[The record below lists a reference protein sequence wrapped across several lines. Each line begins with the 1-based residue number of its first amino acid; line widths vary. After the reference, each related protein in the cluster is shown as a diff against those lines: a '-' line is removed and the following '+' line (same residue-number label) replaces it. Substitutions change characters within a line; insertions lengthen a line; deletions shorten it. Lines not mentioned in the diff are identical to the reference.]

1 MKIKIKKII
10 ASILT
15 FMMIFT
21 QVPVN
26 VFAETKGESVPLD
39 ITLVLD
45 VSGSMDDP
53 LSGGTKRMNVLKDSV
68 YQLIDEFSTKN
79 TNIEDVSKQN
89 RIAIVKFAGDK
100 KDEVGNDTYTSKGYR
115 YNNTQVVSDYVAVQA
130 TNKDALKAK
139 VKAINAAGATNS
151 QAAMELTKDLVNSSV
166 NDTNRRYAKRV
177 VIFVTDGVPTT
188 QSLFDDG
195 VANNAILT
203 AKSIKE
209 KAFIYSIGLS
219 ANTDTTIV
227 GDDGD
232 GNWET
237 KEKFN
242 AYLHGISSNYP
253 NATDYKNLGNKLN
266 GANYYRGVK
275 SSDEARDTF
284 AEIIRLLSNML
295 FDLADYTKVNEAKA
309 KVPSNLN
316 IYTEETVN
324 ALQEALDAVEE
335 GKNITEQETVDN
347 YAKAITDAINGL
359 VLKDADYTLVDQAID
374 QANNLV
380 EGNYKDYTKVKEAIA
395 AVERNKKITEQTEV
409 DAMANAINE
418 AISKLVLKD
427 ADYTSVDQAIAQ
439 ANNLVEGNYKD
450 YTKVKE
456 AIAAVER
463 NKKITEQTEV
473 DAMANAINE
482 AISKLVLK
490 DADYTSVD
498 QAIAQANNLVEGN
511 YKDYTKVKEAIAAVE
526 RNKKITEQTEVDAMA
541 NAINEAISKL
551 VLKDA
556 NYTKVNE
563 AKGKVPSNLN
573 IYTEKTVNALQD
585 ALAAV
590 EEGKNITEQETVDGY
605 AKAINEAIS
614 KLVLK
619 DANYTKVNEARAK
632 VPSNLNIYTEETVNA
647 LQDALAVVKEDKKI
661 TEQAEVDAMA
671 KAINEAIS
679 NLVLK
684 DANYS
689 KVNEAKSKVPS
700 DLSIYTEK
708 TVKALEDALAAVKED
723 KKITEQETVDGYAK
737 AINEAINSLVIKD
750 TTSTKQEAVTP
761 TVKVETTNKETV
773 KAENKK
779 EVKKVKTGDSTNS
792 VLYLGLFG
800 FSLLIIYCIVMK
812 KIIK

>member
-10 ASILT
+10 ASVLT
-15 FMMIFT
+15 FMMVFT

-26 VFAETKGESVPLD
+26 VFAETKGESIPLD

-53 LSGGTKRMNVLKDSV
+53 LSGGTKRMSVLKDSV

-100 KDEVGNDTYTSKGYR
+100 NNKVGNDTYTSGGYR
-115 YNNTQVVSDYVAVQA
+115 YNYTQVVSDYVAVQD
-130 TNKDALKAK
+130 TNKGDLKEK
-139 VKAINAAGATNS
+139 VKTINASGATNS
-151 QAAMELTKDLVNSSV
+151 QAAMELTKNLVNSSV

-188 QSLFDDG
+188 QSSFDDD
-195 VANNAILT
+195 VANNAIST
-203 AKSIKE
+203 AKSIK
-209 KAFIYSIGLS
+209 KNAFIYSIGLS
-219 ANTDTTIV
+219 AKTNKTIV

-232 GNWET
+232 GNWTET
-237 KEKFN
+237 EKFN

-275 SSDEARDTF
+275 SSTEAHDTF

-335 GKNITEQETVDN
+335 GKNITEQETVDG
-347 YAKAITDAINGL
+347 Y
-359 VLKDADYTLVDQAID
+359 
-374 QANNLV
+374 
-380 EGNYKDYTKVKEAIA
+380 
-395 AVERNKKITEQTEV
+395 
-409 DAMANAINE
+409 ANAINE

-427 ADYTSVDQAIAQ
+427 ADY
-439 ANNLVEGNYKD
+439 K
-450 YTKVKE
+450 
-456 AIAAVER
+456 
-463 NKKITEQTEV
+463 
-473 DAMANAINE
+473 
-482 AISKLVLK
+482 
-490 DADYTSVD
+490 
-498 QAIAQANNLVEGN
+498 
-511 YKDYTKVKEAIAAVE
+511 
-526 RNKKITEQTEVDAMA
+526 
-541 NAINEAISKL
+541 
-551 VLKDA
+551 
-556 NYTKVNE
+556 KVNE
-563 AKGKVPSNLN
+563 AK
-573 IYTEKTVNALQD
+573 
-585 ALAAV
+585 
-590 EEGKNITEQETVDGY
+590 
-605 AKAINEAIS
+605 
-614 KLVLK
+614 
-619 DANYTKVNEARAK
+619 AK

-647 LQDALAVVKEDKKI
+647 LQEALDAVEEGKNI
-661 TEQAEVDAMA
+661 TEQETVDGYANAINEAISKLVLKDADYKKVNEAKAKVPSNLNIYTEETVNALQEALDAVEEGKNITEQTEVDAMA
-671 KAINEAIS
+671 KAIYEAIS
-679 NLVLK
+679 KLVLK
-684 DANYS
+684 DANYK
-689 KVNEAKSKVPS
+689 KVNEAKAKVPS
-700 DLSIYTEK
+700 NLTIYTKE
-708 TVKALEDALAAVKED
+708 TVNSLQEALDAVKEG

-737 AINEAINSLVIKD
+737 AIYEAISKLVLKD
-750 TTSTKQEAVTP
+750 ATSTKQEAVTP

-812 KIIK
+812 KFIR

>member
-10 ASILT
+10 ASVLT
-15 FMMIFT
+15 FMMVFT

-26 VFAETKGESVPLD
+26 VFAETKGESIPLD

-53 LSGGTKRMNVLKDSV
+53 LSGGTKRMSVLKDSV

-100 KDEVGNDTYTSKGYR
+100 NNKVGNDTYISGGYR
-115 YNNTQVVSDYVAVQA
+115 YNYTQVVSDYVAVQD
-130 TNKDALKAK
+130 TNKGDLKEK
-139 VKAINAAGATNS
+139 VKTINASGATNS
-151 QAAMELTKDLVNSSV
+151 QAAMELTKNLVNSSV

-188 QSLFDDG
+188 QSSFDDD
-195 VANNAILT
+195 VANNAISI
-203 AKSIKE
+203 AKSIK
-209 KAFIYSIGLS
+209 KNAFIYSIGLS
-219 ANTDTTIV
+219 AKTNKTIV

-232 GNWET
+232 GNWTET
-237 KEKFN
+237 EKFN

-275 SSDEARDTF
+275 SSTEAHDTF

-335 GKNITEQETVDN
+335 GKNITEQETVDG
-347 YAKAITDAINGL
+347 YAKAINEAINSL
-359 VLKDADYTLVDQAID
+359 VIKDA
-374 QANNLV
+374 
-380 EGNYKDYTKVKEAIA
+380 NYKKVNEAKAKVPNDLNIYTEETVNSLQEALD
-395 AVERNKKITEQTEV
+395 AVEEGKNITEQETV
-409 DAMANAINE
+409 DGYANAINE

-427 ADYTSVDQAIAQ
+427 ADY
-439 ANNLVEGNYKD
+439 K
-450 YTKVKE
+450 
-456 AIAAVER
+456 
-463 NKKITEQTEV
+463 
-473 DAMANAINE
+473 
-482 AISKLVLK
+482 
-490 DADYTSVD
+490 
-498 QAIAQANNLVEGN
+498 
-511 YKDYTKVKEAIAAVE
+511 
-526 RNKKITEQTEVDAMA
+526 
-541 NAINEAISKL
+541 
-551 VLKDA
+551 
-556 NYTKVNE
+556 KVNE
-563 AKGKVPSNLN
+563 AK
-573 IYTEKTVNALQD
+573 
-585 ALAAV
+585 
-590 EEGKNITEQETVDGY
+590 
-605 AKAINEAIS
+605 
-614 KLVLK
+614 
-619 DANYTKVNEARAK
+619 AK

-647 LQDALAVVKEDKKI
+647 LQEALDAVEEGKNI
-661 TEQAEVDAMA
+661 TEQTEVDAMA
-671 KAINEAIS
+671 KAIYEAIS
-679 NLVLK
+679 KLVLK
-684 DANYS
+684 DANYK
-689 KVNEAKSKVPS
+689 KVNEAKAKVPS
-700 DLSIYTEK
+700 NLTIYTKE
-708 TVKALEDALAAVKED
+708 TVNSLQEALDAVKEG

-737 AINEAINSLVIKD
+737 AIYEAISKLVLKD
-750 TTSTKQEAVTP
+750 ATSTKQEAVKP

-812 KIIK
+812 KFIR

>member
-10 ASILT
+10 ASVLT
-15 FMMIFT
+15 FMMVFT

-26 VFAETKGESVPLD
+26 VFAETKGESIPLD

-53 LSGGTKRMNVLKDSV
+53 LSGGTKRMSVLKDSV

-79 TNIEDVSKQN
+79 TNTEDVSKQN

-100 KDEVGNDTYTSKGYR
+100 NNKVGNDTYISGGYR
-115 YNNTQVVSDYVAVQA
+115 YNYTQVVSDYVAVQD
-130 TNKDALKAK
+130 TNKGDLKEK
-139 VKAINAAGATNS
+139 VKTINASGATNS
-151 QAAMELTKDLVNSSV
+151 QAAMELTKNLVNSSV

-188 QSLFDDG
+188 QSSFDDD
-195 VANNAILT
+195 VANNAIST
-203 AKSIKE
+203 AKSIK
-209 KAFIYSIGLS
+209 KNAFIYSIGLS
-219 ANTDTTIV
+219 AKTNKTIV

-232 GNWET
+232 GNWTET
-237 KEKFN
+237 EKFN

-275 SSDEARDTF
+275 SSTEAHDTF

-335 GKNITEQETVDN
+335 GKNITEQETVDG
-347 YAKAITDAINGL
+347 YAKAINEAINSL
-359 VLKDADYTLVDQAID
+359 VIKDA
-374 QANNLV
+374 
-380 EGNYKDYTKVKEAIA
+380 NYKKVNEAKAKVPNDLNIYTEETVNALQEALD
-395 AVERNKKITEQTEV
+395 AVEEGKNITEQETV
-409 DAMANAINE
+409 DGYANAINE

-427 ADYTSVDQAIAQ
+427 ADY
-439 ANNLVEGNYKD
+439 K
-450 YTKVKE
+450 
-456 AIAAVER
+456 
-463 NKKITEQTEV
+463 
-473 DAMANAINE
+473 
-482 AISKLVLK
+482 
-490 DADYTSVD
+490 
-498 QAIAQANNLVEGN
+498 
-511 YKDYTKVKEAIAAVE
+511 
-526 RNKKITEQTEVDAMA
+526 
-541 NAINEAISKL
+541 
-551 VLKDA
+551 
-556 NYTKVNE
+556 KVNE
-563 AKGKVPSNLN
+563 AK
-573 IYTEKTVNALQD
+573 
-585 ALAAV
+585 
-590 EEGKNITEQETVDGY
+590 
-605 AKAINEAIS
+605 
-614 KLVLK
+614 
-619 DANYTKVNEARAK
+619 AK

-647 LQDALAVVKEDKKI
+647 LQEALDAVEEGKNI
-661 TEQAEVDAMA
+661 TEQTEVDAMA
-671 KAINEAIS
+671 KAIYEAIS
-679 NLVLK
+679 KLVLK
-684 DANYS
+684 DANYK
-689 KVNEAKSKVPS
+689 KVNEAKAKVPS
-700 DLSIYTEK
+700 NLTIYTKE
-708 TVKALEDALAAVKED
+708 TVNSLQEALDAVKEG

-737 AINEAINSLVIKD
+737 AIYEAISKLVLKD
-750 TTSTKQEAVTP
+750 ATSTKQEAVTP

-812 KIIK
+812 KFIR

>member
-10 ASILT
+10 ASVLT
-15 FMMIFT
+15 FMMVFT

-26 VFAETKGESVPLD
+26 VFAETKGESIPLD

-53 LSGGTKRMNVLKDSV
+53 LSGGTKRMSVLKDSV

-100 KDEVGNDTYTSKGYR
+100 NNKVGNDTYTSGGYR
-115 YNNTQVVSDYVAVQA
+115 YNYTQVVSDYVAVQD
-130 TNKDALKAK
+130 TNKGDLKEK
-139 VKAINAAGATNS
+139 VKTINASGATNS
-151 QAAMELTKDLVNSSV
+151 QAAMELTKNLVNSSV

-188 QSLFDDG
+188 QSSFDDD
-195 VANNAILT
+195 VANNAISI
-203 AKSIKE
+203 AKSIK
-209 KAFIYSIGLS
+209 KNAFIYSIGLS
-219 ANTDTTIV
+219 AKTNKTIV

-232 GNWET
+232 GNWTET
-237 KEKFN
+237 EKFN

-275 SSDEARDTF
+275 SSTEAHDTF

-335 GKNITEQETVDN
+335 GKNITEQETVD
-347 YAKAITDAINGL
+347 
-359 VLKDADYTLVDQAID
+359 
-374 QANNLV
+374 
-380 EGNYKDYTKVKEAIA
+380 
-395 AVERNKKITEQTEV
+395 
-409 DAMANAINE
+409 
-418 AISKLVLKD
+418 
-427 ADYTSVDQAIAQ
+427 
-439 ANNLVEGNYKD
+439 
-450 YTKVKE
+450 
-456 AIAAVER
+456 
-463 NKKITEQTEV
+463 
-473 DAMANAINE
+473 
-482 AISKLVLK
+482 
-490 DADYTSVD
+490 
-498 QAIAQANNLVEGN
+498 
-511 YKDYTKVKEAIAAVE
+511 
-526 RNKKITEQTEVDAMA
+526 
-541 NAINEAISKL
+541 
-551 VLKDA
+551 
-556 NYTKVNE
+556 
-563 AKGKVPSNLN
+563 
-573 IYTEKTVNALQD
+573 
-585 ALAAV
+585 
-590 EEGKNITEQETVDGY
+590 GY

-619 DANYTKVNEARAK
+619 DANYKKVNEAKAK
-632 VPSNLNIYTEETVNA
+632 VPSNLTIYTKETVNSLQEA
-647 LQDALAVVKEDKKI
+647 LD
-661 TEQAEVDAMA
+661 
-671 KAINEAIS
+671 
-679 NLVLK
+679 
-684 DANYS
+684 
-689 KVNEAKSKVPS
+689 
-700 DLSIYTEK
+700 
-708 TVKALEDALAAVKED
+708 AVKEG

-737 AINEAINSLVIKD
+737 AIYEAISKLVLKD
-750 TTSTKQEAVTP
+750 ATSTKQEAVTP

-812 KIIK
+812 KFIR

>member
-10 ASILT
+10 ASVLT
-15 FMMIFT
+15 FMMVFT

-26 VFAETKGESVPLD
+26 VFAETKGESIPLD

-53 LSGGTKRMNVLKDSV
+53 LSGGTKRMSVLKDSV

-100 KDEVGNDTYTSKGYR
+100 NNKVGNDTYISGGYR
-115 YNNTQVVSDYVAVQA
+115 YNYTQVVSDYVAVQD
-130 TNKDALKAK
+130 TNKGDLKEK
-139 VKAINAAGATNS
+139 VKTINASGATNS
-151 QAAMELTKDLVNSSV
+151 QAAMELTKNLVNSSV
-166 NDTNRRYAKRV
+166 NDTNRRYAKRI

-188 QSLFDDG
+188 QSSFDDD
-195 VANNAILT
+195 VANNAIST
-203 AKSIKE
+203 AKSIK
-209 KAFIYSIGLS
+209 KNAFIYSIGLS
-219 ANTDTTIV
+219 AKTNKTIV

-232 GNWET
+232 GNWTET
-237 KEKFN
+237 EKFN

-275 SSDEARDTF
+275 SSTEAHDTF

-335 GKNITEQETVDN
+335 GKNITEQETVDG
-347 YAKAITDAINGL
+347 YAKAINEAINSL
-359 VLKDADYTLVDQAID
+359 VIKDA
-374 QANNLV
+374 
-380 EGNYKDYTKVKEAIA
+380 NYKKVNEAKAKVPNDLNIYTEETVNALQEALD
-395 AVERNKKITEQTEV
+395 AVEEGKNITEQETV
-409 DAMANAINE
+409 DGYANAINE

-427 ADYTSVDQAIAQ
+427 ADY
-439 ANNLVEGNYKD
+439 K
-450 YTKVKE
+450 
-456 AIAAVER
+456 
-463 NKKITEQTEV
+463 
-473 DAMANAINE
+473 
-482 AISKLVLK
+482 
-490 DADYTSVD
+490 
-498 QAIAQANNLVEGN
+498 
-511 YKDYTKVKEAIAAVE
+511 
-526 RNKKITEQTEVDAMA
+526 
-541 NAINEAISKL
+541 
-551 VLKDA
+551 
-556 NYTKVNE
+556 KVNE
-563 AKGKVPSNLN
+563 AK
-573 IYTEKTVNALQD
+573 
-585 ALAAV
+585 
-590 EEGKNITEQETVDGY
+590 
-605 AKAINEAIS
+605 
-614 KLVLK
+614 
-619 DANYTKVNEARAK
+619 AK

-647 LQDALAVVKEDKKI
+647 LQEALDAVEEGKNI
-661 TEQAEVDAMA
+661 TEQTEVDAMA
-671 KAINEAIS
+671 KAIYEAIS
-679 NLVLK
+679 KLVLK
-684 DANYS
+684 DANYK
-689 KVNEAKSKVPS
+689 KVNEAKAKVPS
-700 DLSIYTEK
+700 NLTIYTKE
-708 TVKALEDALAAVKED
+708 TVNSLQEALDAVKEG

-737 AINEAINSLVIKD
+737 AIYEAISKLVLKD
-750 TTSTKQEAVTP
+750 ATSTKQEAVTP

-812 KIIK
+812 KFIR

>member
-10 ASILT
+10 ASVLT
-15 FMMIFT
+15 FMMVFT

-26 VFAETKGESVPLD
+26 VFAETKGESIPLD

-53 LSGGTKRMNVLKDSV
+53 LSGGTKRMSVLKDSV

-100 KDEVGNDTYTSKGYR
+100 NNEVGNDTYTSGGYR
-115 YNNTQVVSDYVAVQA
+115 YNYTQVVSDYVAVQD
-130 TNKDALKAK
+130 TNKGDLKEK
-139 VKAINAAGATNS
+139 VKTINASGATNS
-151 QAAMELTKDLVNSSV
+151 QAAMELTKKLVNSSV

-188 QSLFDDG
+188 QSSFDDD
-195 VANNAILT
+195 VANNAISI
-203 AKSIKE
+203 AKSIK
-209 KAFIYSIGLS
+209 KNAFIYSIGLS
-219 ANTDTTIV
+219 AKTNKTIV

-232 GNWET
+232 GNWTET
-237 KEKFN
+237 EKFN

-275 SSDEARDTF
+275 SSTEAHDTF

-335 GKNITEQETVDN
+335 GKNITEQETVDG
-347 YAKAITDAINGL
+347 YAKAINEAINSL
-359 VLKDADYTLVDQAID
+359 VIKDA
-374 QANNLV
+374 
-380 EGNYKDYTKVKEAIA
+380 NYKKVNEAKAKVPNDLNIYTEETVNALQEALD
-395 AVERNKKITEQTEV
+395 AVEEGKNITEQETV
-409 DAMANAINE
+409 DGYANAINE

-427 ADYTSVDQAIAQ
+427 ADY
-439 ANNLVEGNYKD
+439 K
-450 YTKVKE
+450 
-456 AIAAVER
+456 
-463 NKKITEQTEV
+463 
-473 DAMANAINE
+473 
-482 AISKLVLK
+482 
-490 DADYTSVD
+490 
-498 QAIAQANNLVEGN
+498 
-511 YKDYTKVKEAIAAVE
+511 
-526 RNKKITEQTEVDAMA
+526 
-541 NAINEAISKL
+541 
-551 VLKDA
+551 
-556 NYTKVNE
+556 KVNE
-563 AKGKVPSNLN
+563 AK
-573 IYTEKTVNALQD
+573 
-585 ALAAV
+585 
-590 EEGKNITEQETVDGY
+590 
-605 AKAINEAIS
+605 
-614 KLVLK
+614 
-619 DANYTKVNEARAK
+619 AK

-647 LQDALAVVKEDKKI
+647 LQEALDAVEEGKNI
-661 TEQAEVDAMA
+661 TEQTEVDAMA
-671 KAINEAIS
+671 KAIYEAIS
-679 NLVLK
+679 KLVLK
-684 DANYS
+684 DANYK
-689 KVNEAKSKVPS
+689 KVNEAKAKVPS
-700 DLSIYTEK
+700 NLTIYTKE
-708 TVKALEDALAAVKED
+708 TVNSLQEALDAVKEG

-737 AINEAINSLVIKD
+737 AIYEAISKLVLKD
-750 TTSTKQEAVTP
+750 ATSTKQEAVKP

-779 EVKKVKTGDSTNS
+779 EVKKVKTGDSTNR

-812 KIIK
+812 KFIR

>member
-10 ASILT
+10 ASVLT
-15 FMMIFT
+15 FMMVFT

-26 VFAETKGESVPLD
+26 VFAETKGESIPLD

-53 LSGGTKRMNVLKDSV
+53 LSGGTKRMSVLKDSV

-100 KDEVGNDTYTSKGYR
+100 NNKVGNDTYISGGYR
-115 YNNTQVVSDYVAVQA
+115 YNYTQVVSDYVAVQD
-130 TNKDALKAK
+130 TNKGDLKKK
-139 VKAINAAGATNS
+139 VKTINASGATNS
-151 QAAMELTKDLVNSSV
+151 QAAMELTKNLVNSSV

-188 QSLFDDG
+188 QSSFDDD
-195 VANNAILT
+195 VANNAIST
-203 AKSIKE
+203 AKSIK
-209 KAFIYSIGLS
+209 KNAFIYSIGLS
-219 ANTDTTIV
+219 AKTNKTIV

-232 GNWET
+232 GNWTET
-237 KEKFN
+237 EKFN

-275 SSDEARDTF
+275 SSTEAHDTF

-335 GKNITEQETVDN
+335 GKNITEQTEVDAM
-347 YAKAITDAINGL
+347 AKAIYEAISKL
-359 VLKDADYTLVDQAID
+359 VLKDA
-374 QANNLV
+374 
-380 EGNYKDYTKVKEAIA
+380 NYKKVNEAKAKVPNDLNIYTEETVNALQEALD
-395 AVERNKKITEQTEV
+395 AVEEGKNITEQETV
-409 DAMANAINE
+409 DGYANAINE

-427 ADYTSVDQAIAQ
+427 ADY
-439 ANNLVEGNYKD
+439 K
-450 YTKVKE
+450 
-456 AIAAVER
+456 
-463 NKKITEQTEV
+463 
-473 DAMANAINE
+473 
-482 AISKLVLK
+482 
-490 DADYTSVD
+490 
-498 QAIAQANNLVEGN
+498 
-511 YKDYTKVKEAIAAVE
+511 
-526 RNKKITEQTEVDAMA
+526 
-541 NAINEAISKL
+541 
-551 VLKDA
+551 
-556 NYTKVNE
+556 KVNE
-563 AKGKVPSNLN
+563 AK
-573 IYTEKTVNALQD
+573 
-585 ALAAV
+585 
-590 EEGKNITEQETVDGY
+590 
-605 AKAINEAIS
+605 
-614 KLVLK
+614 
-619 DANYTKVNEARAK
+619 AK

-647 LQDALAVVKEDKKI
+647 LQEALDAVEEGKNI
-661 TEQAEVDAMA
+661 TEQTEVDAMA
-671 KAINEAIS
+671 KAIYEAIS
-679 NLVLK
+679 KLVLK
-684 DANYS
+684 DANYK
-689 KVNEAKSKVPS
+689 KVNEAKAKVPS
-700 DLSIYTEK
+700 NLTIYTKE
-708 TVKALEDALAAVKED
+708 TVNSLQEALDAVKEG

-737 AINEAINSLVIKD
+737 AIYEAISKLVLKD
-750 TTSTKQEAVTP
+750 ATSTKQEAVTP

-812 KIIK
+812 KFIR

>member
-10 ASILT
+10 ASVLT
-15 FMMIFT
+15 FMMVFT

-26 VFAETKGESVPLD
+26 VFAETKGESIPLD

-53 LSGGTKRMNVLKDSV
+53 LSGGTKRMSVLKDSV

-89 RIAIVKFAGDK
+89 RIAIVKLAGDK
-100 KDEVGNDTYTSKGYR
+100 NNKVGNDTYTSGGYR
-115 YNNTQVVSDYVAVQA
+115 YNYTQVVSDYVAVQD
-130 TNKDALKAK
+130 TNKGDLKEK
-139 VKAINAAGATNS
+139 VKTINASGATNS
-151 QAAMELTKDLVNSSV
+151 QAAMELTKNLVNSSV

-188 QSLFDDG
+188 QSSFDDD
-195 VANNAILT
+195 VANNAISI
-203 AKSIKE
+203 AKSIK
-209 KAFIYSIGLS
+209 KNAFIYSIGLS
-219 ANTDTTIV
+219 AKTNKTIV

-232 GNWET
+232 GNWTET
-237 KEKFN
+237 EKFN

-275 SSDEARDTF
+275 SSTEAHDTF

-335 GKNITEQETVDN
+335 GKNITEQETVDG
-347 YAKAITDAINGL
+347 Y
-359 VLKDADYTLVDQAID
+359 
-374 QANNLV
+374 
-380 EGNYKDYTKVKEAIA
+380 
-395 AVERNKKITEQTEV
+395 
-409 DAMANAINE
+409 ANAINE

-427 ADYTSVDQAIAQ
+427 ADY
-439 ANNLVEGNYKD
+439 K
-450 YTKVKE
+450 
-456 AIAAVER
+456 
-463 NKKITEQTEV
+463 
-473 DAMANAINE
+473 
-482 AISKLVLK
+482 
-490 DADYTSVD
+490 
-498 QAIAQANNLVEGN
+498 
-511 YKDYTKVKEAIAAVE
+511 
-526 RNKKITEQTEVDAMA
+526 
-541 NAINEAISKL
+541 
-551 VLKDA
+551 
-556 NYTKVNE
+556 KVNE
-563 AKGKVPSNLN
+563 AK
-573 IYTEKTVNALQD
+573 
-585 ALAAV
+585 
-590 EEGKNITEQETVDGY
+590 
-605 AKAINEAIS
+605 
-614 KLVLK
+614 
-619 DANYTKVNEARAK
+619 AK

-647 LQDALAVVKEDKKI
+647 LQEALDAVEEGKNI
-661 TEQAEVDAMA
+661 TEQTEVDAMA
-671 KAINEAIS
+671 KAIYEAIS
-679 NLVLK
+679 KLVLK
-684 DANYS
+684 DANYK
-689 KVNEAKSKVPS
+689 KVNEAKAKVPS
-700 DLSIYTEK
+700 NLTIYTKE
-708 TVKALEDALAAVKED
+708 TVNSLQEALDAVKEG

-750 TTSTKQEAVTP
+750 ANYKKVNEAKAKVPNDLNIYTEETVNSLQEALDAVEEGKNITEQETVDGYANAINEAISKLVLKDATSTKQEAVTP

-812 KIIK
+812 KFIR

>member
-1 MKIKIKKII
+1 
-10 ASILT
+10 
-15 FMMIFT
+15 MMIFT

-490 DADYTSVD
+490 DA
-498 QAIAQANNLVEGN
+498 
-511 YKDYTKVKEAIAAVE
+511 
-526 RNKKITEQTEVDAMA
+526 
-541 NAINEAISKL
+541 
-551 VLKDA
+551 

-812 KIIK
+812 KFIG

>member
-10 ASILT
+10 ASVLT
-15 FMMIFT
+15 FMMVFT

-26 VFAETKGESVPLD
+26 VFAETKGESIPLD

-53 LSGGTKRMNVLKDSV
+53 LSGGTKRMSVLKDSV

-100 KDEVGNDTYTSKGYR
+100 NNKVGNDTYTSGGYR
-115 YNNTQVVSDYVAVQA
+115 YNYTQVVSDYVAVQD
-130 TNKDALKAK
+130 TNKGDLKEK
-139 VKAINAAGATNS
+139 VKTINASGATNS
-151 QAAMELTKDLVNSSV
+151 QAAMELTKNLVNSSV

-188 QSLFDDG
+188 QSSFDDD
-195 VANNAILT
+195 VANNAISI
-203 AKSIKE
+203 AKSIK
-209 KAFIYSIGLS
+209 KNAFIYSIGLS
-219 ANTDTTIV
+219 AKTNKTIV

-232 GNWET
+232 GNWTET
-237 KEKFN
+237 EKFN

-275 SSDEARDTF
+275 SSTEAHDTF

-335 GKNITEQETVDN
+335 GKNITEQETVDG
-347 YAKAITDAINGL
+347 YAKAINEAINSL
-359 VLKDADYTLVDQAID
+359 VIKDA
-374 QANNLV
+374 
-380 EGNYKDYTKVKEAIA
+380 NYKKVNEAKAKVPNDLNIYTEETVNSLQEALD
-395 AVERNKKITEQTEV
+395 AVEEGKNITEQETV
-409 DAMANAINE
+409 DGYANAINE

-427 ADYTSVDQAIAQ
+427 ADY
-439 ANNLVEGNYKD
+439 K
-450 YTKVKE
+450 
-456 AIAAVER
+456 
-463 NKKITEQTEV
+463 
-473 DAMANAINE
+473 
-482 AISKLVLK
+482 
-490 DADYTSVD
+490 
-498 QAIAQANNLVEGN
+498 
-511 YKDYTKVKEAIAAVE
+511 
-526 RNKKITEQTEVDAMA
+526 
-541 NAINEAISKL
+541 
-551 VLKDA
+551 
-556 NYTKVNE
+556 KVNE
-563 AKGKVPSNLN
+563 AK
-573 IYTEKTVNALQD
+573 
-585 ALAAV
+585 
-590 EEGKNITEQETVDGY
+590 
-605 AKAINEAIS
+605 AI
-614 KLVLK
+614 
-619 DANYTKVNEARAK
+619 

-647 LQDALAVVKEDKKI
+647 LQEALDAVEEGKNI
-661 TEQAEVDAMA
+661 TEQTEVDAMA
-671 KAINEAIS
+671 KAIYEAIS
-679 NLVLK
+679 KLVLK
-684 DANYS
+684 DA
-689 KVNEAKSKVPS
+689 
-700 DLSIYTEK
+700 
-708 TVKALEDALAAVKED
+708 
-723 KKITEQETVDGYAK
+723 
-737 AINEAINSLVIKD
+737 
-750 TTSTKQEAVTP
+750 TSTKQEAVTP

-812 KIIK
+812 KFIR

>member
-10 ASILT
+10 ASVLT
-15 FMMIFT
+15 FMMVFT

-26 VFAETKGESVPLD
+26 VFAETKGESIPLD

-53 LSGGTKRMNVLKDSV
+53 LSGGTKRMSVLKDSV

-100 KDEVGNDTYTSKGYR
+100 NNKVGNDTYISGGYR
-115 YNNTQVVSDYVAVQA
+115 YNYTQVVSDYVAVQD
-130 TNKDALKAK
+130 TNKGDLKEK
-139 VKAINAAGATNS
+139 VKTINASGATNS
-151 QAAMELTKDLVNSSV
+151 QAAMELTKNLVNSSV

-188 QSLFDDG
+188 QSSFDDD
-195 VANNAILT
+195 VANNAIST
-203 AKSIKE
+203 AKSIK
-209 KAFIYSIGLS
+209 KNAFIYSIGLS
-219 ANTDTTIV
+219 AKTNKTIV

-232 GNWET
+232 GNWTET
-237 KEKFN
+237 EKFN

-275 SSDEARDTF
+275 SSTEAHDTF

-335 GKNITEQETVDN
+335 GKNITEQETVDG
-347 YAKAITDAINGL
+347 YAKAINEAINSL
-359 VLKDADYTLVDQAID
+359 VIKDA
-374 QANNLV
+374 
-380 EGNYKDYTKVKEAIA
+380 NYKKVNEAKAKVPNDLNIYTEETVNALQEALD
-395 AVERNKKITEQTEV
+395 AVEEGKNITEQETV
-409 DAMANAINE
+409 DGYANAINE

-427 ADYTSVDQAIAQ
+427 ADY
-439 ANNLVEGNYKD
+439 K
-450 YTKVKE
+450 
-456 AIAAVER
+456 
-463 NKKITEQTEV
+463 
-473 DAMANAINE
+473 
-482 AISKLVLK
+482 
-490 DADYTSVD
+490 
-498 QAIAQANNLVEGN
+498 
-511 YKDYTKVKEAIAAVE
+511 
-526 RNKKITEQTEVDAMA
+526 
-541 NAINEAISKL
+541 
-551 VLKDA
+551 
-556 NYTKVNE
+556 KVNE
-563 AKGKVPSNLN
+563 AK
-573 IYTEKTVNALQD
+573 
-585 ALAAV
+585 
-590 EEGKNITEQETVDGY
+590 
-605 AKAINEAIS
+605 
-614 KLVLK
+614 
-619 DANYTKVNEARAK
+619 AK

-647 LQDALAVVKEDKKI
+647 LQEALDAVEEGKNI
-661 TEQAEVDAMA
+661 TEQTEVDAMA
-671 KAINEAIS
+671 KAICEAIS
-679 NLVLK
+679 KLVLK
-684 DANYS
+684 DANYK
-689 KVNEAKSKVPS
+689 KVNEAKAKVPS
-700 DLSIYTEK
+700 NLTIYTKE
-708 TVKALEDALAAVKED
+708 TVNSLQEALDAVKEG

-737 AINEAINSLVIKD
+737 AIYEAISKLVLKD
-750 TTSTKQEAVTP
+750 ATSTKQEAVTP

-812 KIIK
+812 KFIR

>member
-139 VKAINAAGATNS
+139 VNAIKAAGATNS

-188 QSLFDDG
+188 QSSFDDD

-209 KAFIYSIGLS
+209 NAFIYSIGLS
-219 ANTDTTIV
+219 ADTDTTIV
-227 GDDGD
+227 GDNGD

-275 SSDEARDTF
+275 SYDEARDTF

-295 FDLADYTKVNEAKA
+295 FDLADYTKVNEARA
-309 KVPSNLN
+309 NVPNNLN
-316 IYTEETVN
+316 IYTEETVK
-324 ALQEALDAVEE
+324 ALQDALDAVEE

-490 DADYTSVD
+490 E
-498 QAIAQANNLVEGN
+498 AN
-511 YKDYTKVKEAIAAVE
+511 YTKVNEAKAKVPSNLNIYTEETVKALQEALAAVKE
-526 RNKKITEQTEVDAMA
+526 DKNITEQETVDGYA

-585 ALAAV
+585 ALAA
-590 EEGKNITEQETVDGY
+590 
-605 AKAINEAIS
+605 
-614 KLVLK
+614 
-619 DANYTKVNEARAK
+619 
-632 VPSNLNIYTEETVNA
+632 
-647 LQDALAVVKEDKKI
+647 VKEDKKI

-737 AINEAINSLVIKD
+737 AINKAINSLVIKD
-750 TTSTKQEAVTP
+750 TTSTKQETVTP

-779 EVKKVKTGDSTNS
+779 EVKKVKTGDEAFI
-792 VLYLGLFG
+792 VGFVYLLVMSLIGL
-800 FSLLIIYCIVMK
+800 IYLRK
-812 KIIK
+812 REDR

>member
-490 DADYTSVD
+490 DA
-498 QAIAQANNLVEGN
+498 
-511 YKDYTKVKEAIAAVE
+511 
-526 RNKKITEQTEVDAMA
+526 
-541 NAINEAISKL
+541 
-551 VLKDA
+551 

-812 KIIK
+812 KFIG

>member
-10 ASILT
+10 ASVLT
-15 FMMIFT
+15 FMMVFT

-26 VFAETKGESVPLD
+26 VFAETKGESIPLD

-53 LSGGTKRMNVLKDSV
+53 LSGGTKRMSVLKDSV

-79 TNIEDVSKQN
+79 KNIEDVSKQN

-100 KDEVGNDTYTSKGYR
+100 NNKVGNDTYISGGYR
-115 YNNTQVVSDYVAVQA
+115 YNYTQVVSDYVAVQD
-130 TNKDALKAK
+130 TNKGDLKEK
-139 VKAINAAGATNS
+139 VKTINASGATNS
-151 QAAMELTKDLVNSSV
+151 QAAMELTKNLVNSSV

-188 QSLFDDG
+188 QSSFDDD
-195 VANNAILT
+195 VANNAIST
-203 AKSIKE
+203 AKSIK
-209 KAFIYSIGLS
+209 KNAFIYSIGLS
-219 ANTDTTIV
+219 AKTNKTIV

-232 GNWET
+232 GNWTET
-237 KEKFN
+237 EKFN

-275 SSDEARDTF
+275 SSTEAHDTF

-335 GKNITEQETVDN
+335 GKNITEQETVDG
-347 YAKAITDAINGL
+347 YAKAINEAINSL
-359 VLKDADYTLVDQAID
+359 VIKDA
-374 QANNLV
+374 
-380 EGNYKDYTKVKEAIA
+380 NYKKVNEAKAKVPNDLNIYTEETVNALQEALD
-395 AVERNKKITEQTEV
+395 AVEEGKNITEQETV
-409 DAMANAINE
+409 DGYANAINE

-427 ADYTSVDQAIAQ
+427 ADY
-439 ANNLVEGNYKD
+439 K
-450 YTKVKE
+450 
-456 AIAAVER
+456 
-463 NKKITEQTEV
+463 
-473 DAMANAINE
+473 
-482 AISKLVLK
+482 
-490 DADYTSVD
+490 
-498 QAIAQANNLVEGN
+498 
-511 YKDYTKVKEAIAAVE
+511 
-526 RNKKITEQTEVDAMA
+526 
-541 NAINEAISKL
+541 
-551 VLKDA
+551 
-556 NYTKVNE
+556 KVNE
-563 AKGKVPSNLN
+563 AK
-573 IYTEKTVNALQD
+573 
-585 ALAAV
+585 
-590 EEGKNITEQETVDGY
+590 
-605 AKAINEAIS
+605 
-614 KLVLK
+614 
-619 DANYTKVNEARAK
+619 AK

-647 LQDALAVVKEDKKI
+647 LQEALDAVEEGKNI
-661 TEQAEVDAMA
+661 TEQTEVDAMA
-671 KAINEAIS
+671 KAIYEAIS
-679 NLVLK
+679 KLVLK
-684 DANYS
+684 DANYK
-689 KVNEAKSKVPS
+689 KVNEAKAKVPS
-700 DLSIYTEK
+700 NLTIYTKE
-708 TVKALEDALAAVKED
+708 TVNSLQEALDAVKEG

-737 AINEAINSLVIKD
+737 AIYEAISKLVLKD
-750 TTSTKQEAVTP
+750 ATSTKQEAVTP

-812 KIIK
+812 KFIR